1 MVGGLAAERG
11 RPGYPAGMHVLVKV
25 VLSLLAC
32 QRGDDSHAGD
42 TAAFL
47 GCEGDDGAAVEVI
60 VPPYVQDVTTDDAW
74 ILWETS
80 AGDGSRVDFGADL
93 ERGACGALVPVFPGG
108 DPADDETRVHEVH
121 LTDLLPD
128 TTYRYQVRT
137 GATVSAEQR
146 FHTPS
151 ADPEAPVRFV
161 ALADTQHDLARMDT
175 WREIAQDGVQAWL
188 AATRGGDLAETV
200 DGLLLPGDLV
210 DNGWR
215 REEWPTEFF
224 PPVASI
230 SAQIPLYPAL
240 GNHDGSSPFYF
251 RYFHLPENGDGEHTY
266 WFDRSN
272 VRVIGLDSNPPFA
285 DAEQLVWLEGALEDA
300 CATDAIDFVLVQ
312 QHHPYLS
319 ELWQHG
325 ESPWTAQAVA
335 RIDTFAATCGKPAVN
350 LYGHTHGYARGASV
364 DAPHLWLNVASGG
377 GAIDRFGG
385 SGQADYAEFAV
396 SQDTWG
402 FVLLEAVAGDEPS
415 LRIERVSRGNAD
427 APVNNV
433 VTDVVTLVRYGAPPA
448 TPMLGEPSGCGP
460 VTLTASAFADP
471 DAQPHAATQWQA
483 AATCDGFGA
492 PAVSRLRQRRNEY
505 GGVDLQAGDD
515 LTDESFADVVP
526 GEALCWRV
534 RYRDDGLAWSAW
546 STPVVGPECSG
557 AE

>member
-1 MVGGLAAERG
+1 MGGGARDVGYGV
-11 RPGYPAGMHVLVKV
+11 GMHLPLQV
-25 VLSLLAC
+25 VFGLLAC
-32 QRGDDSHAGD
+32 QRGGDESNAGD

-60 VPPYVQDVTTDDAW
+60 VAPYVQDVTPEDAW

-80 AGDGSRVDFGADL
+80 AGDGSRVDFGPDPDL
-93 ERGACGALVPVFPGG
+93 RRGACGAVLPVFPGG

-128 TTYRYQVRT
+128 TTYRYQVHT
-137 GATVSAEQR
+137 GATAGEVLH

-215 REEWPTEFF
+215 RAEWPDEFF

-230 SAQIPLYPAL
+230 GAQIPVYPAL
-240 GNHDGSSPFYF
+240 GNHDGNSPFYF

-285 DAEQLVWLEGALEDA
+285 DAEQLAWLGVALDDA

-325 ESPWTAQAVA
+325 ESPWTAQVVE
-335 RIDTFAATCGKPAVN
+335 RIDAFASACGKPAVN
-350 LYGHTHGYARGASV
+350 LYGHTHGYARGASI

-377 GAIDRFGG
+377 GAIDRFGA
-385 SGQADYAEFAV
+385 SGQADYPEFAV

-402 FVLLEAVAGDEPS
+402 FVILEAEAGDAPT

-448 TPMLGEPSGCGP
+448 TPSIEPAPTGCDP
-460 VTLTASAFADP
+460 LAIRASAYADP
-471 DAQPHAATQWQA
+471 DGQPHAATQWQA

-492 PAVSRLRQRRNEY
+492 PSVQRLLQQRNEY

-515 LTDESFADVVP
+515 LTDEMFPEVVP
-526 GEALCWRV
+526 GDARCWRV

-546 STPVVGPECSG
+546 SAPVVVSACSDG
-557 AE
+557 